1 MLAFFSPCSLAD
13 EQKPAAQYQE
23 TSLIKNAVE
32 NFIYSQTA
40 TLPGQITVNVDNID
54 RHLNLAKCPEL
65 EPFMPA
71 GGRLWGRTSVG
82 VRCNNP
88 SASWTIYVQAEV
100 NIMVNV
106 LHATRP
112 ISTGQTLTYEDIT
125 PQNMNVTQMPDGI
138 TTDTAKVIGK
148 VATTNISAGQPLRSQ
163 MLRAPYAILRGQK
176 VNLVVQGKGFSV
188 SSEGQALTDAAEGQV
203 VQVRNKSGRIISG
216 IARINSIVEIQ
227 H

>member
-1 MLAFFSPCSLAD
+1 MTRHLLWIFSVLAFFSPCSLAD

-82 VRCNNP
+82 VRCNH
-88 SASWTIYVQAEV
+88 S
-100 NIMVNV
+100 
-106 LHATRP
+106 
-112 ISTGQTLTYEDIT
+112 
-125 PQNMNVTQMPDGI
+125 
-138 TTDTAKVIGK
+138 
-148 VATTNISAGQPLRSQ
+148 
-163 MLRAPYAILRGQK
+163 
-176 VNLVVQGKGFSV
+176 
-188 SSEGQALTDAAEGQV
+188 
-203 VQVRNKSGRIISG
+203 
-216 IARINSIVEIQ
+216 
-227 H
+227 